1 MDFRAA
7 LMGVGFAF
15 MWASAF
21 ATGRMIVTAAP
32 PMTALFARF
41 ACSAVV
47 AILLALALG
56 QNMRLSRVEWRVV
69 ILFGI
74 SQNVLYLGLN
84 WFAMQW
90 VEASA
95 AAIIAST
102 MPLMVAVMGW
112 AVMKDKPRPIA
123 LAGLVAGIVGVGL
136 IMGVRLQHG
145 LNIPGAIMCLLG
157 AVGLSAA
164 TLSVGRAGGSRNM
177 MMIVGLQMVVGAV
190 ILLIPAALLE
200 WGRPIAW
207 SGQVVAAFLYTVLLP
222 SVAATWVW
230 LLLVERIGP
239 VRAATY
245 HFLSPFF
252 GVVIAAALLGERFGL
267 SDLLGALIV
276 AAGILMVHL
285 SKLPPAVEKRSA
297 G

>member
-1 MDFRAA
+1 MDFRSA

-56 QNMRLSRVEWRVV
+56 QNMRLTRAEWRVV

-102 MPLMVAVMGW
+102 MPLMVAGMGW
-112 AVMKDKPRPIA
+112 ALMRERLRPLA
-123 LAGLVAGIVGVGL
+123 LVGLVTGIIGVAL

-145 LNIPGAIMCLLG
+145 LHVPGAILCLIG
-157 AVGLSAA
+157 AVGLSMA

-177 MMIVGLQMVVGAV
+177 MMIVGLQMVVGAA
-190 ILLIPAALLE
+190 ILLVPALLLE

-207 SGQVVAAFLYTVLLP
+207 SWQVVLAFLYTVLLP
-222 SVAATWVW
+222 SVGATWIW
-230 LLLVERIGP
+230 LLLVERVGP

-252 GVVIAAALLGERFGL
+252 GVVIAAAMLGERFGM

-276 AAGILMVHL
+276 AAGILMVQL
-285 SKLPPAVEKRSA
+285 SRLPPAR
-297 G
+297 GHRPG